1 MFYVRIDS
9 KQMIISCL
17 KWIYNKKK
25 KNKYNRL
32 SRSLLSLIQIL
43 SKIKQK
49 GKKIINGF
57 HKELI
62 AEAKLYYNF
71 SFSWNT

>member
-25 KNKYNRL
+25 KISIIDYHD
-32 SRSLLSLIQIL
+32 LLSLIQIL